1 MSGKLGILLV
11 DDHTIVRR
19 GFAAFIAQAPDLE
32 LVAETG
38 NGETAIKLAQ
48 AHQQALVVVDLG
60 LPGLSGIETIRRI
73 LQRQPEARIL
83 AFSQH
88 QDSVIIGQALQ
99 AGALGFVSKGASPEL
114 LQQALRALGRGETFI
129 EEHVA
134 ERLSLG
140 MRRRSDSPLQA
151 LSTREFEVFC
161 LLAAGQTVV
170 AAARQLALSPK
181 TIANYTTQI
190 KLKLQVD
197 SLAELAHLAIRHGL
211 LSA

>member
-88 QDSVIIGQALQ
+88 QDSVFIGQALQ

-134 ERLSLG
+134 ERLSVG

-190 KLKLQVD
+190 KLKLHVD
-197 SLAELAHLAIRHGL
+197 SLAELARLAIRHGL

>member
-88 QDSVIIGQALQ
+88 QDSVFIGQALQ

-129 EEHVA
+129 EEHLA

>member
-88 QDSVIIGQALQ
+88 QDSVFIGQALQ

-190 KLKLQVD
+190 KLKLHVD

>member
-88 QDSVIIGQALQ
+88 QDSVFIGQALQ

-134 ERLSLG
+134 ERLSVG

-190 KLKLQVD
+190 KLKLHVD

>member
-88 QDSVIIGQALQ
+88 QDSVFIGQALQ

-134 ERLSLG
+134 ERLSVG

>member
-88 QDSVIIGQALQ
+88 QDSVFIGQALQ

-151 LSTREFEVFC
+151 LSTRQFEVFC

>member
-88 QDSVIIGQALQ
+88 QDSVFIGQALQ

>member
-48 AHQQALVVVDLG
+48 THLQALVVVDLG

-88 QDSVIIGQALQ
+88 EDSVFIGQALQ

-114 LQQALRALGRGETFI
+114 LQEALRALGRGETFI

-134 ERLSLG
+134 ERLSIG

-161 LLAAGQTVV
+161 LLAAGQTVM

-181 TIANYTTQI
+181 TIANYATQI
-190 KLKLQVD
+190 KLKLHVD
-197 SLAELAHLAIRHGL
+197 SLAELARLAIRHGL
-211 LSA
+211 IKA

>member
-11 DDHTIVRR
+11 DDHAIVRR

-73 LQRQPEARIL
+73 LQRHPEARIL

-88 QDSVIIGQALQ
+88 EDCVFIGQALQ
-99 AGALGFVSKGASPEL
+99 AGALGFVSKGASPEM
-114 LQQALRALGRGETFI
+114 LQEALRALGRGETFI
-129 EEHVA
+129 ENHVA
-134 ERLSLG
+134 ERLSIG

>member
-88 QDSVIIGQALQ
+88 QDSVFIGQALQ

-181 TIANYTTQI
+181 TIGNYTTQI

>member
-88 QDSVIIGQALQ
+88 QDSVFIGQALQ

-140 MRRRSDSPLQA
+140 VRRRSDSPLQA